1 VGGGAAT
8 GGGEDSVVPCGGA
21 AGVVV
26 VVVFAGRFFF
36 LGFRFGCAAGVVAVR
51 VGVSFDPAVIGSDDS
66 PTSGLASREAAY
78 DTPTAISR
86 PAIASAAQA
95 IFMTSPR

>member
-1 VGGGAAT
+1 VAGGAA
-8 GGGEDSVVPCGGA
+8 GGGGVDSVVPGGGA
-21 AGVVV
+21 AGVVAV
-26 VVVFAGRFFF
+26 PAGGF
-36 LGFRFGCAAGVVAVR
+36 LFRCFRFGFAAGVVAVR
-51 VGVSFDPAVIGSDDS
+51 AGVSFDPAVIGSDDS
-66 PTSGLASREAAY
+66 PTSGLASRDAAY